1 MKNGVFLFYLFI
13 CFSTKIK
20 KMSVFLLNDH
30 LKLIGSFYDYKGAFL
45 FQIPEK

>member
-1 MKNGVFLFYLFI
+1 
-13 CFSTKIK
+13 
-20 KMSVFLLNDH
+20 LLNDH